1 MKVSALIALLMDQ
14 DLDLEI
20 VMPGD
25 AEADSD
31 YTAVSLA
38 AVDTVCLSRRRPDHF
53 ELAFPDDADATRCLR
68 LFGPH
73 GVRSTE

>member
-1 MKVSALIALLMDQ
+1 MNVRDLIALLMDQ
-14 DLDLEI
+14 DLDLEV

-38 AVDTVCLSRRRPDHF
+38 AVDTVALSHGRPDHF
-53 ELAFPDDADATRCLR
+53 ELAFPDQAGAKRCLR
-68 LFGPH
+68 LLGPH
-73 GVRSTE
+73 GLAATT